1 MENNDL
7 LRTNAEET
15 VPPVEPGNPD
25 TPNPDEPEVPVEP
38 VKPEPE
44 PEPVPEPEFYYQT
57 IPMFYERVRSSLN
70 VGNMISDSVIDYFEN
85 APLAETKMKQ
95 RVENWEELDETQ
107 TLLFQT
113 CIIYMTCYALC
124 PIASTMRISRQKDP
138 SLEIEFAASQQ
149 NGTCDKFLAFV
160 DDLVSQITGEETP
173 LTFGFKVTA
182 GSGCKQ
188 CKPCWPYFRSSQGF
202 EPL

>member
-7 LRTNAEET
+7 LKTNEEET
-15 VPPVEPGNPD
+15 IPPVDPDNPD
-25 TPNPDEPEVPVEP
+25 TPTPDEPDVPVEP
-38 VKPEPE
+38 VEPE
-44 PEPVPEPEFYYQT
+44 PEPTPEPEFYYQT

-85 APLAETKMKQ
+85 APLAELKMKQ

-149 NGTCDKFLAFV
+149 QGSSCDKFLSFV

-173 LTFGFKVTA
+173 LTFGFKVTT

>member
-7 LRTNAEET
+7 LKTNEEET
-15 VPPVEPGNPD
+15 IPPVDPDNPD
-25 TPNPDEPEVPVEP
+25 TPTPDEPDVPADP
-38 VKPEPE
+38 VEPE
-44 PEPVPEPEFYYQT
+44 PEPEPEFYYQT

-85 APLAETKMKQ
+85 APLAEMKMKQ
-95 RVENWEELDETQ
+95 RVENWEELDENQ

-173 LTFGFKVTA
+173 MTFGFKVTT

-188 CKPCWPYFRSSQGF
+188 CKPYWPRSPWAGNR
-202 EPL
+202 L

>member
-1 MENNDL
+1 MGNNNL
-7 LRTNAEET
+7 LKTNEEEIT
-15 VPPVEPGNPD
+15 PPVGPEKPNTPTPDKPDIPVEP
-25 TPNPDEPEVPVEP
+25 PET
-38 VKPEPE
+38 
-44 PEPVPEPEFYYQT
+44 EFYYQN
-57 IPMFYERVRSSLN
+57 IPHFYDRVRSSLN
-70 VGNMISDSVIDYFEN
+70 VGNMISDEVIDYFEN
-85 APLAETKMKQ
+85 APLAEMKMKQ
-95 RVENWEELDETQ
+95 RVENWEELDENQ

-149 NGTCDKFLAFV
+149 QGNPCDKFLALV
-160 DDLVSQITGEETP
+160 DDLVSQITGEDTP
-173 LTFGFKVTA
+173 LTFGFKVTN

>member
-1 MENNDL
+1 MNTDL
-7 LRTNAEET
+7 LKNNEEEI
-15 VPPVEPGNPD
+15 VPPVDTENPD
-25 TPNPDEPEVPVEP
+25 TPNPDESDVPIEPPE
-38 VKPEPE
+38 PEPE

-57 IPMFYERVRSSLN
+57 IPQFYDRVRSSLN

-85 APLAETKMKQ
+85 APLAEMKMKN
-95 RVENWEELDETQ
+95 RIENWEELDEMQ
-107 TLLFQT
+107 TLMFQT

-138 SLEIEFAASQQ
+138 SLEIEFSASQQ
-149 NGTCDKFLAFV
+149 QGNPCDKFLALV
-160 DDLVSQITGEETP
+160 DDLVSQITGEEMSM
-173 LTFGFKVTA
+173 TFGFKVTDN
-182 GSGCKQ
+182 SGCKQ